1 MHLMT
6 RWILAMMAAAGL
18 AAAANK
24 TVDLY
29 FVDVEGGQA
38 TLIVTPEKESILV
51 DAGWAGFDKRDAK
64 RILAAAKKAG
74 VKKIDYLVMTHY
86 HTDHVGGIQQLSEL
100 IPVGTFVDHGENR
113 ETGKPA
119 ERLSA
124 SYMEAVKS
132 GKHLVVKPGDKL
144 PLKKASIEIVTADG
158 NITSRE
164 GKPNALC
171 ANAQKK
177 ADDPTENARSV
188 GFLLTY
194 GKFKFVDL
202 GDLTWNKELELA
214 CPTNK
219 IGEVDLYLTTHHG
232 LDQSNAP
239 ELVHALNPRVAI
251 MNNGAKKGGTAPAW
265 KTVKASPRLQD
276 MWQVHFALAGGKET
290 NVQDMFIA
298 NTDETGTEY
307 YLKVSADANGAMEVY
322 NSRNKFKKTY

>member
-1 MHLMT
+1 MT

-24 TVDLY
+24 TVDFY

-51 DAGWAGFDKRDAK
+51 DAGWAGFDNRDAK
-64 RILAAAKKAG
+64 RILVAAKKAG
-74 VKKIDYLVMTHY
+74 VKKIDYLIMTHY
-86 HTDHVGGIQQLSEL
+86 HTDHVGGIQQLAEL

-124 SYMEAVKS
+124 SYAEAVKS

-144 PLKKASIEIVTADG
+144 PLKKVSLEIVTADG
-158 NITSRE
+158 NITTRQGS
-164 GKPNALC
+164 PNPLC
-171 ANAQKK
+171 GNAHKK
-177 ADDPTENARSV
+177 DDDPTENARSV

-194 GKFKFVDL
+194 GKFKFADL

-214 CPTNK
+214 CPANK
-219 IGEVDLYLTTHHG
+219 IGEVDLYVTTHHG

-298 NTDETGTEY
+298 NTDEIGTEY

>member
-1 MHLMT
+1 MT

-51 DAGWAGFDKRDAK
+51 DAGWSGFDKRDAK

-74 VKKIDYLVMTHY
+74 VKKIDYLIMTHY

-124 SYMEAVKS
+124 SYMEALKS

-144 PLKKASIEIVTADG
+144 PLKKVSIEIVTADG
-158 NITSRE
+158 NITTRE
-164 GKPNALC
+164 GKPNPLC
-171 ANAQKK
+171 ANAKK
-177 ADDPTENARSV
+177 KDDDPTENARSV

-194 GKFKFVDL
+194 GNFKFVDL

-251 MNNGAKKGGTAPAW
+251 MNNGAKKGGTPPAW
-265 KTVKASPRLQD
+265 KTVKGSPRLQD

>member
-1 MHLMT
+1 MT
-6 RWILAMMAAAGL
+6 RWILATMAIAGF

-24 TVDLY
+24 TVDFY

-64 RILAAAKKAG
+64 RILIAAKKAG
-74 VKKIDYLVMTHY
+74 VKKIDYMVMTHY
-86 HTDHVGGIQQLSEL
+86 HTDHVGGIQQLSEM
-100 IPVGTFVDHGENR
+100 IPVGTFVDHGPNR
-113 ETGKPA
+113 ETGAPA
-119 ERLSA
+119 DRLSN
-124 SYMEAVKS
+124 SYMEAIKT

-144 PLKKASIEIVTADG
+144 PLKKVSIEILTADG
-158 NITSRE
+158 NTTTRD
-164 GKPNALC
+164 GKPNPLC

-177 ADDPTENARSV
+177 ADDPSENARSV

-202 GDLTWNKELELA
+202 GDLTWNKELDLA

-219 IGEVDLYLTTHHG
+219 VGEVDLYLTTHHG

-298 NTDETGTEY
+298 NTDEIGTEH
-307 YLKVSADANGAMEVY
+307 YLKVSASPDGAMAVY